1 MPIHL
6 ICSGIHSFNNLE
18 FELAEDGRKVISQ
31 VVL

>member
-6 ICSGIHSFNNLE
+6 IRSGVHSFNNLV
-18 FELAEDGRKVISQ
+18 FELAEDGRKVDSQ